1 MEFAKVVRRVVQGM
15 LQSKRDEGNS
25 MIDTEA
31 TASPRQS
38 SERRRFLGRILAS
51 MIIGPWLARSAYAA
65 ASPIRQTPAPLP
77 NLLAPGDFR
86 QALATALA
94 GKSWQVSE
102 SVRLQVPQIAE
113 NGAIVPITV
122 ESQLPNTGRI
132 LLFAEQNPGPL
143 IAEFMFEPGADAWVS
158 LRIKLNESGRVLA
171 IAESEGQFHGAQA
184 DVRVMTG
191 GCG

>member
-1 MEFAKVVRRVVQGM
+1 MEFGKVVWRVLQRM

-25 MIDTEA
+25 MIKTEQ
-31 TASPRQS
+31 TASPRLA
-38 SERRRFLGRILAS
+38 SERRRFVGRLLVS
-51 MIIGPWLARSAYAA
+51 MITGTWLARLTHAA
-65 ASPIRQTPAPLP
+65 ATPIQQTPPPLP
-77 NLLAPGDFR
+77 NLPAPGDFR

-132 LLFAEQNPGPL
+132 LVFAEQNPGPR
-143 IAEFMFEPGADAWVS
+143 IAEFMFEPGTDAWIS
-158 LRIKLNESGRVLA
+158 LRIKLNDSGRVLA

-184 DVRVMTG
+184 DVRVMKG

>member
-1 MEFAKVVRRVVQGM
+1 
-15 LQSKRDEGNS
+15 
-25 MIDTEA
+25 MIHTER
-31 TASPRQS
+31 TENPRQAS
-38 SERRRFLGRILAS
+38 DRRRFVGRLLAG
-51 MIIGPWLARSAYAA
+51 MITGPWLARWAHAVA
-65 ASPIRQTPAPLP
+65 TPVQLTPAPLP
-77 NLLAPGDFR
+77 NLLAPGNFR

-102 SVRLQVPQIAE
+102 SVRLQIPQIAE

-132 LLFAEQNPGPL
+132 LVFAERNPGPL
-143 IAEFMFEPGADAWVS
+143 IAEFTFEPGADAWIS

-171 IAESEGQFHGAQA
+171 IAETEGQFHGAQA
-184 DVRVMTG
+184 EVRVTQG

>member
-1 MEFAKVVRRVVQGM
+1 MKFAKVVWRVVKRM

-31 TASPRQS
+31 TASPRQP
-38 SERRRFLGRILAS
+38 SERRRFVGYLLVS
-51 MIIGPWLARSAYAA
+51 MITGPWLARWAHAA
-65 ASPIRQTPAPLP
+65 AVPIQRTPTPLP

-102 SVRLQVPQIAE
+102 SVRLQVPHIAE
-113 NGAIVPITV
+113 NGAIVPISV

-143 IAEFMFEPGADAWVS
+143 IAEFIFEPGADGWVS
-158 LRIKLNESGRVLA
+158 LRIKLNDSGRVLA

-184 DVRVMTG
+184 DVRVMKG

>member
-1 MEFAKVVRRVVQGM
+1 MKFAKVVWRVLQRM

-25 MIDTEA
+25 MINTEH
-31 TASPRQS
+31 TAGPQYA
-38 SERRRFLGRILAS
+38 SERRRFLGRLLVSLIT
-51 MIIGPWLARSAYAA
+51 GPWLARWANAA
-65 ASPIRQTPAPLP
+65 AAPIQQTPALLP

-102 SVRLQVPQIAE
+102 SVRLQVPHIAE
-113 NGAIVPITV
+113 NGAIVPISV

-158 LRIKLNESGRVLA
+158 LRIKLNDSGRVLA
-171 IAESEGQFHGAQA
+171 IAESEGQFHGAQG
-184 DVRVMTG
+184 DVRVMKG